1 MTGNRVPGTQAK
13 RIMDTNPG
21 QSVKETAYEL
31 GFPDTANFC
40 RYFKRATGIY
50 PQAYKKM
57 VMADRHAKNLHQK
70 ASTART

>member
-1 MTGNRVPGTQAK
+1 MTENRMPGTQAK
-13 RIMDTNPG
+13 RIMDT
-21 QSVKETAYEL
+21 VKETAYEL

-57 VMADRHAKNLHQK
+57 VMADRHAKNLYQK